1 MRDRIWPGLV
11 KEDRR
16 WETVGDRRHENEEVR
31 QGTRDRKSETEDGRQ
46 DQETGSEN
54 RIRRLKTVDGRQDM
68 GDRRGEKEDRR

>member
-1 MRDRIWPGLV
+1 M
-11 KEDRR
+11 
-16 WETVGDRRHENEEVR
+16 R